1 MSIFASSS
9 STSLTF
15 DQLRTR
21 ARQASAICIWHIN
34 QLVYCDPANPDV
46 QSQLDYYRELLCQ
59 MEDFAYASI
68 RPTKLPTFPTL
79 LDPSFPT
86 SPPLL
91 QLPPLD
97 DRIVTYNTATGAI
110 IQVDWVYD

>member
-1 MSIFASSS
+1 
-9 STSLTF
+9 
-15 DQLRTR
+15 
-21 ARQASAICIWHIN
+21 
-34 QLVYCDPANPDV
+34 
-46 QSQLDYYRELLCQ
+46 

-91 QLPPLD
+91 QLPD